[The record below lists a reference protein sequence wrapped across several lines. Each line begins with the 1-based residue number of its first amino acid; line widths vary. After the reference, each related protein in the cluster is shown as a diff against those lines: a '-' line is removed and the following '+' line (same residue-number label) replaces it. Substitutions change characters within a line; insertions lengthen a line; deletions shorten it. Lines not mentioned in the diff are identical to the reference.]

1 MPPTALALLLIAAA
15 LHATWNLLVKRARE
29 KQIFTWCALLVGA
42 ICFAPLL
49 VQVVSFPLSILPYV
63 ISSAI
68 FEATYYFVLIR
79 AYQNGDFSLVY
90 PMARGSAPVLLTI
103 WTILF
108 LGERPR
114 LYGLI
119 GIGLL
124 ILGLIIVGGK
134 SWWTLRSLRKTSSS
148 LSSSALVLALGV
160 ACCIS
165 IYSAID
171 GAAVHQVAPLPYTV
185 LIIALSG
192 LLLTPAV
199 LSRYGSQAIITEWRT
214 NWPRIILV
222 GILSLLSYMLV
233 LLAYSIARVSYAG
246 SIREISVVFAALLGW
261 RWLGEDF
268 GMIRVIGAVFIF
280 AGILVIAL
288 AG

>member
-1 MPPTALALLLIAAA
+1 MPPTALALLLIAAV
-15 LHATWNLLVKRARE
+15 LHATWNLCLKRARE
-29 KQIFTWCALLVGA
+29 KQIFTWCALLVGS
-42 ICFAPLL
+42 ICFAPFL
-49 VQVVSFPLSILPYV
+49 VQVGSFPSRIWPYV

-68 FEATYYFVLIR
+68 FEATYFFVLIR

-90 PMARGSAPVLLTI
+90 PMARGSAPVFLTV
-103 WTILF
+103 WATLF

-124 ILGLIIVGGK
+124 VLGLIIVGGK
-134 SWWTLRSLRKTSSS
+134 SWWKLRSLRKTSS
-148 LSSSALVLALGV
+148 LHSSGLVLALGV

-185 LIIALSG
+185 LIITLTG
-192 LLLTPAV
+192 LLLTPLGFV
-199 LSRYGSQAIITEWRT
+199 RSGGKAIATEWRT
-214 NWPRIILV
+214 NWARIILV
-222 GILSLLSYMLV
+222 GIFSLLTYMLA
-233 LLAYSIARVSYAG
+233 LLAFSIARVSYAG
-246 SIREISVVFAALLGW
+246 SIREISVVFAAFLGW

-268 GMIRVIGAVFIF
+268 GMIRVIGSIFIF

>member
-1 MPPTALALLLIAAA
+1 MLT
-15 LHATWNLLVKRARE
+15 
-29 KQIFTWCALLVGA
+29 
-42 ICFAPLL
+42 
-49 VQVVSFPLSILPYV
+49 
-63 ISSAI
+63 
-68 FEATYYFVLIR
+68 R

-90 PMARGSAPVLLTI
+90 PIARGSAPVLLTI
-103 WTILF
+103 WAMLF

-124 ILGLIIVGGK
+124 VLGLIIVGGK
-134 SWWTLRSLRKTSSS
+134 SWWTLRSLRKTSS

-171 GAAVHQVAPLPYTV
+171 GAAVHRVAPLPYTV
-185 LIIALSG
+185 LIIALAG

-246 SIREISVVFAALLGW
+246 SIREISVVFAAILGW

-268 GMIRVIGAVFIF
+268 GAIRVIGAIFIF

>member
-1 MPPTALALLLIAAA
+1 MPPTALGLLLIAAA
-15 LHATWNLLVKRARE
+15 LHATWNLFVKRARE

-68 FEATYYFVLIR
+68 FEASYYFVLIR

-103 WTILF
+103 WAILF

-134 SWWTLRSLRKTSSS
+134 SWWTSRSLRKTSS

-246 SIREISVVFAALLGW
+246 SIREISVVFAAFLGW

-268 GMIRVIGAVFIF
+268 GLVRVIGAIFIF

>member
-1 MPPTALALLLIAAA
+1 MPPAALGLLLTAAV

-29 KQIFTWCALLVGA
+29 KQIFTACALLVGA

-49 VQVVSFPLSILPYV
+49 AQVISFPLRIWPYV

-68 FEATYYFVLIR
+68 FESTYFVVLIR
-79 AYQNGDFSLVY
+79 AYANGDFSLVY
-90 PMARGSAPVLLTI
+90 PMARGTAPVLLTVLAV
-103 WTILF
+103 LF

-119 GIGLL
+119 GIG
-124 ILGLIIVGGK
+124 ILVCGLIIVGGK
-134 SWWTLRSLRKTSSS
+134 SWWTLHSLRKGSA
-148 LSSSALVLALGV
+148 LSSSALILALGV

-171 GAAVHQVAPLPYTV
+171 GAAVQQVAPLPYTV
-185 LIIALSG
+185 LVMGLTSFLIAP
-192 LLLTPAV
+192 TV
-199 LSRYGSQAIITEWRT
+199 VVRYGGQAVIAEWRA

-233 LLAYSIARVSYAG
+233 LLAYSISQVSYAG
-246 SIREISVVFAALLGW
+246 SVREVSVVIGAFLGW
-261 RWLGEDF
+261 RLLGEEF
-268 GMIRVIGAVFIF
+268 GVIRVIGAAFIF
-280 AGILVIAL
+280 AGILVIAV

>member
-1 MPPTALALLLIAAA
+1 MPPTALALLLIAAV
-15 LHATWNLLVKRARE
+15 LHATWNLFLKRARE
-29 KQIFTWCALLVGA
+29 KQIFTWWALLVGS
-42 ICFAPLL
+42 ICFAPFLM
-49 VQVVSFPLSILPYV
+49 QVGSFPSRIWPYV

-68 FEATYYFVLIR
+68 FEVVYFLVLIR

-90 PMARGSAPVLLTI
+90 PMARGSAPVFLTV
-103 WTILF
+103 WATLF

-124 ILGLIIVGGK
+124 VLGLIIVGGK
-134 SWWTLRSLRKTSSS
+134 SWWTLRSLRKTSS
-148 LSSSALVLALGV
+148 LHSSGLVLALGV

-185 LIIALSG
+185 LIITLTG
-192 LLLTPAV
+192 LLLTPVV
-199 LSRYGSQAIITEWRT
+199 LLRYGGKAIATEWRT
-214 NWPRIILV
+214 NWTRIVLV
-222 GILSLLSYMLV
+222 GILSLLTYMLA
-233 LLAYSIARVSYAG
+233 LLAFSIARVSYAG
-246 SIREISVVFAALLGW
+246 SIREISVVFAAFLGW

-268 GMIRVIGAVFIF
+268 GMIRVIGSIFIF
-280 AGILVIAL
+280 AGILVIAV

>member
-1 MPPTALALLLIAAA
+1 MPPAALGLLLIAAV

-49 VQVVSFPLSILPYV
+49 AQVASFPLRIWPYV

-68 FEATYYFVLIR
+68 FESMYFLVLIR
-79 AYQNGDFSLVY
+79 AYANGDFSLVY
-90 PMARGSAPVLLTI
+90 PMARGTAPALLTI
-103 WTILF
+103 WAVLF

-119 GIGLL
+119 GIG
-124 ILGLIIVGGK
+124 ILVCGLIIVGGK
-134 SWWTLRSLRKTSSS
+134 SWWTLRALQKRSA
-148 LSSSALVLALGV
+148 LSRSALVLALGV

-171 GAAVHQVAPLPYTV
+171 GAAVQHVAPLPYTV
-185 LIIALSG
+185 LVMGLTSLLIAP
-192 LLLTPAV
+192 TV
-199 LSRYGSQAIITEWRT
+199 VVRYGSQAILAEWRA

-233 LLAYSIARVSYAG
+233 LLTYSISQVSYAG
-246 SIREISVVFAALLGW
+246 SIREISIVFAAFLGW
-261 RWLGEDF
+261 RLLGEEF
-268 GMIRVIGAVFIF
+268 GVIRVIGAIFIF
-280 AGILVIAL
+280 AGILVIAV

>member
-1 MPPTALALLLIAAA
+1 MSPAALGLLLIAAA
-15 LHATWNLLVKRARE
+15 LHATWNLFVKRARE
-29 KQIFTWCALLVGA
+29 KQIFTWCALLVGSV
-42 ICFAPLL
+42 CFAPLL
-49 VQVVSFPLSILPYV
+49 VQVASFPLRIWPYV

-68 FEATYYFVLIR
+68 FEAIYFLVLLR

-90 PMARGSAPVLLTI
+90 PMARGSAPVLLTV
-103 WTILF
+103 WAMLF

-124 ILGLIIVGGK
+124 VSGLIIVGGK
-134 SWWTLRSLRKTSSS
+134 SWWTLCSLQKTSS
-148 LSSSALVLALGV
+148 LSSSALVLAFCV

-185 LIIALSG
+185 LIIALAG

-199 LSRYGSQAIITEWRT
+199 FLRYGSQAIITEWRT
-214 NWPRIILV
+214 NWPRIFLV
-222 GILSLLSYMLV
+222 GILSLLTYMLA
-233 LLAYSIARVSYAG
+233 LQAFSIARVSYAG
-246 SIREISVVFAALLGW
+246 SIREISVVFAAFLGW

-268 GMIRVIGAVFIF
+268 GMVRVIGAIFIF
-280 AGILVIAL
+280 AGILVIAV

>member
-1 MPPTALALLLIAAA
+1 MPPTALALLLIAAV
-15 LHATWNLLVKRARE
+15 LHATWNLFLKRARE
-29 KQIFTWCALLVGA
+29 KQIFTWCALLVGS
-42 ICFAPLL
+42 ICFAPFL
-49 VQVVSFPLSILPYV
+49 VQVGSFPSRIWPYV

-68 FEATYYFVLIR
+68 FEATYFFVLIR

-90 PMARGSAPVLLTI
+90 PMARGSAPVFLTV
-103 WTILF
+103 WATLF

-124 ILGLIIVGGK
+124 VLGLIIVGGK
-134 SWWTLRSLRKTSSS
+134 SWWKLRSLRKTSS
-148 LSSSALVLALGV
+148 LHSSGLVLALGV

-185 LIIALSG
+185 LIITLTG
-192 LLLTPAV
+192 LLLTPVV
-199 LSRYGSQAIITEWRT
+199 LLRYGGKAIATEWRT
-214 NWPRIILV
+214 NWARIVLV
-222 GILSLLSYMLV
+222 GILSLLTYMLA
-233 LLAYSIARVSYAG
+233 LLAFSIARVSYAG
-246 SIREISVVFAALLGW
+246 SIREISVVFAAFLGW

-268 GMIRVIGAVFIF
+268 GMIRVIGSIFIF
-280 AGILVIAL
+280 AGILVIAV

>member
-1 MPPTALALLLIAAA
+1 MPPTALALLLIAAV
-15 LHATWNLLVKRARE
+15 LHATWNLFLKRARE
-29 KQIFTWCALLVGA
+29 KQIFTWCALLVGS
-42 ICFAPLL
+42 ICFAPFL
-49 VQVVSFPLSILPYV
+49 VQVGSFPSRIWPYV

-68 FEATYYFVLIR
+68 FEVVYYLMLIR

-90 PMARGSAPVLLTI
+90 PMARGSAPVFLTV
-103 WTILF
+103 WATLF

-124 ILGLIIVGGK
+124 VLGLIIVGGK
-134 SWWTLRSLRKTSSS
+134 SWWKLRSLRKTSSLHNS
-148 LSSSALVLALGV
+148 GLVLALGV

-185 LIIALSG
+185 LIITLTG
-192 LLLTPAV
+192 LLLTPVV
-199 LSRYGSQAIITEWRT
+199 LLRYGGKAIATEWRT
-214 NWPRIILV
+214 NWTRIVLV
-222 GILSLLSYMLV
+222 GILSLLTYMLA
-233 LLAYSIARVSYAG
+233 LLAFSIARVSYAG
-246 SIREISVVFAALLGW
+246 SIREISVVFAAFLGW

-268 GMIRVIGAVFIF
+268 GMIRVIGSIFIF
-280 AGILVIAL
+280 AGILVIAV